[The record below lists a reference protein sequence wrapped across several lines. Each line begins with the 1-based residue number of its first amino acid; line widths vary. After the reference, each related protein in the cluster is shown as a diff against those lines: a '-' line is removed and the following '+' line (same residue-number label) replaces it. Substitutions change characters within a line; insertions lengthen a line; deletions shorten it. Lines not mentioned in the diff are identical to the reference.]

1 MNKSIILN
9 HQEITQKTRRIA
21 FQILESHCDV
31 DEIILAGINGNGF
44 IFAQHIKNHLTQISD
59 LNITLC
65 EVILD
70 KKNPLNTIETS
81 ISKEN
86 YTNKHIVL
94 IDDVLNSGK
103 TLIYG
108 VKHFLN
114 VSLASFKTAV
124 LVNRNHKEYPVKAD
138 FKGISLST
146 SLQETIEVDFSNEE
160 ESVAYLC

>member
-21 FQILESHCDV
+21 FQILESHSDV

-44 IFAQHIKNHLTQISD
+44 IFAQHIKNHLAQISD

-86 YTNKHIVL
+86 YTDKHIVL

>member
-9 HQEITQKTRRIA
+9 HQEITQKTKRIA
-21 FQILESHCDV
+21 FQILESHCEV
-31 DEIILAGINGNGF
+31 DEIVLAGINGNGF
-44 IFAQHIKNHLTQISD
+44 IFSQKIKNHLEQIS
-59 LNITLC
+59 NIKITLC

-70 KKNPLNTIETS
+70 KKNTLKDIRTTITE
-81 ISKEN
+81 EE
-86 YTNKHIVL
+86 YAHKHIVL

-114 VSLASFKTAV
+114 VPVATFKTAV

-146 SLQETIEVDFSNEE
+146 SLQEVIEVDFSNEE
-160 ESVAYLC
+160 SVAYLC

>member
-44 IFAQHIKNHLTQISD
+44 VFAQKIKNHLEQISD
-59 LNITLC
+59 LKITLC

-70 KKNPLNTIETS
+70 KKNLLNTIETS

-86 YTNKHIVL
+86 YENKHIIL

-108 VKHFLN
+108 VKHFLD

-146 SLQETIEVDFSNEE
+146 SLQETIEVDFSKE

>member
-9 HQEITQKTRRIA
+9 HLEITQKTRRIA

-44 IFAQHIKNHLTQISD
+44 IFAENIKNHLEVISN
-59 LNITLC
+59 LKITLC
-65 EVILD
+65 EVVLD

-81 ISKEN
+81 IPKED
-86 YTNKHIVL
+86 YINKHIVL

-108 VKHFLN
+108 VKHFLD
-114 VSLASFKTAV
+114 VSLASFRTAV

-146 SLQETIEVDFSNEE
+146 SLQETIKVDFSNEE
-160 ESVAYLC
+160 SIAYLC